1 MSAAPMSTCT
11 NCGAGVPA
19 QAAYCPTCGTPA
31 APAPW
36 QEAEGLTPAGPSSQD
51 SRSWAMGVHLSA
63 LAGAFIGGIGSWV
76 GPLVIWLIRRE
87 QDPFVAE
94 HAREGLNFNITMAI
108 LVVAAVLLGILT
120 LGLGLIIIV
129 PAALII
135 AVLWFIWTIQ
145 AIAAAARGEPYRY
158 PLSIRLVRG

>member
-1 MSAAPMSTCT
+1 MSDAPMSSCT
-11 NCGAGVPA
+11 NCGGGIPAGA
-19 QAAYCPTCGTPA
+19 GACPTCGTPA
-31 APAPW
+31 PAAQW
-36 QEAEGLTPAGPSSQD
+36 QQPPGPAAVGPSSQD

-76 GPLVIWLIRRE
+76 GPLVIWLLRRE

-94 HAREGLNFNITMAI
+94 HALEGLNFNITMAI
-108 LVVAAVLLGILT
+108 LVVGATILGFLT
-120 LGLGLIIIV
+120 LGLGLILIV

-145 AIAAAARGEPYRY
+145 AAMAASRGESYRY